1 MAIVRDRA
9 DTKDVYIR
17 YLERKCGEYILKL
30 DPSIEHIQEQTQ
42 IILDE
47 KTSLGLDNE

>member
-1 MAIVRDRA
+1 MAIIRNRSDI
-9 DTKDVYIR
+9 KDAYVR
-17 YLERKCGEYILKL
+17 YLERKCGEYILKI

-47 KTSLGLDNE
+47 KISLGLDND